1 MIRVL
6 LGIALV
12 VFLAGFIYFAGNVI
26 YLGTKEF
33 FSIYGK
39 NAKKDKQEVNK
50 GKTTNETSAR
60 KP

>member
-33 FSIYGK
+33 FKTHSSSK
-39 NAKKDKQEVNK
+39 RKAK
-50 GKTTNETSAR
+50 S
-60 KP
+60 